1 MEEIELAIS
10 GCFLSVSD
18 DDLLITSNRPLTS
31 LSTAIYGGGLRTIR
45 YAINHRLTHYYP
57 SEKDFPGG
65 SVSAYLEECARRLT
79 ADPEESAVLLTA
91 ATVSLYS
98 HKIIQTGPVTVEIV
112 TTGGVEKTACRA
124 SSPALYREEEGSFMP
139 LGTINMMVLLKGR
152 LPDGIMARAFITL
165 TEGKTAALQDLGIAD
180 VNNGLPA
187 TGTGTDGITFITD
200 PKSPLFTDAGPFSE
214 LGAALAKAA
223 YESVTECLVKYD
235 HPWNASPLLQT
246 PDAVDLEKLKNTS
259 PQKNQ

>member
-1 MEEIELAIS
+1 MEEIELETP
-10 GCFLSVSD
+10 GCHLSVSPD
-18 DDLLITSNRPLTS
+18 NLLITSKRPLRS
-31 LSTAIYGGGLRTIR
+31 LSTAIYGGGFRTIR
-45 YAINHRLTHYYP
+45 YALNRRLTEFYP

-65 SVSAYLEECARRLT
+65 SVAAYLEGCARSLG
-79 ADPEESAVLLTA
+79 ANPKESAVLLTA

-98 HKIIQTGPVTVEIV
+98 RKTIEAGPVLVEAI

-124 SSPALYREEEGSFMP
+124 SSPALYREEAGSFAP
-139 LGTINMMVLLKGR
+139 LGTINIMVLLKGS
-152 LPDGIMARAFITL
+152 LPDGIMARALITL

-200 PKSPLFTDAGPFSE
+200 PEGPYFTDAGPFSE

-235 HPWNASPLLQT
+235 HPWNASPKLMT
-246 PDAVDLEKLKNTS
+246 PMAVDLGKLKIS
-259 PQKNQ
+259 KKGS

>member
-1 MEEIELAIS
+1 MEEIELAIP

-18 DDLLITSNRPLTS
+18 DNLLITSNRPLSS

-45 YAINHRLTHYYP
+45 YALNHRLTHYYP

-112 TTGGVEKTACRA
+112 TTGGVEKQ
-124 SSPALYREEEGSFMP
+124 PAAPPP
-139 LGTINMMVLLKGR
+139 LPST
-152 LPDGIMARAFITL
+152 
-165 TEGKTAALQDLGIAD
+165 GKKKAAL
-180 VNNGLPA
+180 
-187 TGTGTDGITFITD
+187 
-200 PKSPLFTDAGPFSE
+200 
-214 LGAALAKAA
+214 
-223 YESVTECLVKYD
+223 CLWA
-235 HPWNASPLLQT
+235 PST
-246 PDAVDLEKLKNTS
+246 
-259 PQKNQ
+259 